1 MQIAADSVPERD
13 ETVQLYD
20 SVGWSGYTNE
30 PAKLMRSLAGSHT
43 VLTVRDPTGR
53 LVGLART
60 ISDGETVCYLQDLIV
75 HPDAQ
80 RGGIGRQLMAELL
93 RRYDH
98 CRFFVLTTDHADSA
112 DAQKSHPFYR
122 AMGLI
127 PHEEQGMAAFGR
139 PVNR

>member
-1 MQIAADSVPERD
+1 MQIAAERAPGRE

-20 SVGWSGYTNE
+20 SVGWSGYTNDPE
-30 PAKLMRSLAGSHT
+30 KLMRSLARSHL
-43 VLTVRDPTGR
+43 VLTARDSTGR

-80 RGGIGRQLMAELL
+80 RGGIGRRLMAELL
-93 RRYDH
+93 GRYDH
-98 CRFFVLTTDHADSA
+98 CRFFVLTTDSADSA
-112 DAQKSHPFYR
+112 DARKSHPFYR

-127 PHEEQGMAAFGR
+127 PHEEQGMAAFAR
-139 PVNR
+139 PINR